1 MIDKELRKIDFSL
14 REISSNLKKEQRKD
28 YTEQY
33 NFIHIITASIV
44 LLTTGAILLSGF
56 ILFSYFNEI
65 GIKSLFV
72 SSETQT
78 STLITIFFILIIYI
92 IYSTAPSF
100 IQIAIINVSIKKN
113 LTHKEKVF
121 LILQYLGEGIV
132 AYILIIRLFRE
143 GILSPPEIIISGSIV
158 MISITFILY
167 SNLTNKIEYLFL
179 SVVNLT
185 FLTFS
190 SLFMPAKNIYE
201 TIHNGE
207 YTLYFFIAFIYS
219 LFLRCICLWSRDNK
233 ITLIIPILLIFS
245 LLNFPAN
252 GQLPNIKEFI
262 IRSIGLADI
271 NNKPYLIKKSERYD
285 VMLSIPKGKDKIF
298 CGKLLWNNGNTA
310 VFLPYYENNSK
321 NNFKI
326 PSKDIILYQGKY
338 NRDLCTYIE
347 NLNHQNIVARI
358 YNETIRSYIFMSI
371 NK

>member
-1 MIDKELRKIDFSL
+1 MTDKELRKIDFSL
-14 REISSNLKKEQRKD
+14 REISSNLKKEPRKD

-78 STLITIFFILIIYI
+78 NTLITIFFILIIYI

-100 IQIAIINVSIKKN
+100 IQIAIINFSTKKN
-113 LTHKEKVF
+113 LTHKEKIF

-132 AYILIIRLFRE
+132 GYILIIRLFQE
-143 GILSPPEIIISGSIV
+143 GTLSPAEIILFGSIV
-158 MISITFILY
+158 MTSITFVLY

-179 SVVNLT
+179 SVINWT

-190 SLFMPAKNIYE
+190 SLLMPAKNIYE

-207 YTLYFFIAFIYS
+207 YTLYFFIAFSCS
-219 LFLRCICLWSRDNK
+219 LFLRCICLWIRDNK

-245 LLNFPAN
+245 LLNFPTN
-252 GQLPNIKEFI
+252 GKSPNVKEFI

-271 NNKPYLIKKSERYD
+271 NNKPYLIEKSERYD
-285 VMLSIPKGKDKIF
+285 IILSMPKGEDKIF

-310 VFLPYYENNSK
+310 VFLPYYEDNSK

-326 PSKDIILYQGKY
+326 PSQNIMLYQGKY
-338 NRDLCTYIE
+338 NRELCTYIE
-347 NLNHQNIVARI
+347 NLNHTIVARI
-358 YNETIRSYIFMSI
+358 YNETIKSYIFMSI
-371 NK
+371 NY